1 MTNEA
6 VWGKRRRQRGVGKS
20 RRIPAGKRPKI
31 LPSEHPGSPKIR
43 GRELLPGPLR
53 SKKTPNQL
61 GDATLKR
68 LGWREARGSRYP
80 GGITRIPL
88 FLFIPLYRDQKRAF
102 PGIFGATGRG
112 IRQRVV
118 RCVWGF
124 SFGVVLDLGGPP
136 NALWPRRDPKKE
148 NSAPQTSPINA
159 RQP

>member
-1 MTNEA
+1 MKLFGGREGGREGWGRAGASRQGKGPKFSLRSILEA
-6 VWGKRRRQRGVGKS
+6 RKS
-20 RRIPAGKRPKI
+20 RG
-31 LPSEHPGSPKIR
+31 GSCSR
-43 GRELLPGPLR
+43 GL
-53 SKKTPNQL
+53 SAAKKTPNQL
-61 GDATLKR
+61 GDATLKH

-88 FLFIPLYRDQKRAF
+88 FLFIPLYRDQKGAF

-118 RCVWGF
+118 GCVWGF
-124 SFGVVLDLGGPP
+124 SFGVALDLGGTP